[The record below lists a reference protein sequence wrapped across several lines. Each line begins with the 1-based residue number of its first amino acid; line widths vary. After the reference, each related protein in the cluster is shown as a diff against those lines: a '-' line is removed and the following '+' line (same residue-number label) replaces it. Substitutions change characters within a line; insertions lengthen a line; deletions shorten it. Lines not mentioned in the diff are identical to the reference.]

1 MSKKVIWITLIS
13 CFFIGGVVYAST
25 LYNDVSTTIQTIQE
39 PEIRKISD
47 LRTTEVEL
55 EKKEPFSLLIL
66 GVDER
71 DHDKGRSDTIIVL
84 TVNPSNDST
93 KMVSIPRD
101 TYTEIIGKDKL
112 DKVNHAYAFGGIDM
126 ALNTVENLLN
136 IPIDYILQ
144 VNMES
149 FLEIV
154 NIVGGVTIENEN
166 AFEVNGYTF
175 SKGTI
180 HLNGEQALDYVRMR
194 KDDPHGDFGRQ
205 ARQKQVLQA
214 ILKEGASFNSL
225 WKYKEFLSSIQQNIR
240 TNMTFEQMIDIQ
252 KGYKNTITKIEPIAF
267 EKGEG
272 KKIDGIWYYI
282 VDKEEL
288 DNITE
293 ELRRHLELKTKL
305 NNDK

>member
-13 CFFIGGVVYAST
+13 CFFIGGVVFAGT

-39 PEIRKISD
+39 PEIRKVSE

-55 EKKEPFSLLIL
+55 EKKEPFSLLLL

-71 DHDKGRSDTIIVL
+71 DNDKGRSDTIIVL

-112 DKVNHAYAFGGIDM
+112 DKINHAYAFGGIDM
-126 ALNTVENLLN
+126 ALNTVENLLD

-154 NIVGGVTIENEN
+154 NILGGVTIENTN
-166 AFEVNGYTF
+166 AFEANGNTF
-175 SKGTI
+175 AKGPI

-194 KDDPHGDFGRQ
+194 KDDPLGDFGRQ

-214 ILKEGASFNSL
+214 ILKEGASINNL
-225 WKYKEFLSSIQQNIR
+225 WKYKDFLSSIQQHIR
-240 TNMTFEQMIDIQ
+240 TNMTFEQMINIQ
-252 KGYKNTITKIEPIAF
+252 KGYKNTITKIEPLVF
-267 EKGEG
+267 QQGEG
-272 KKIDGIWYYI
+272 QRIDGIWYYI

-288 DNITE
+288 NNITE
-293 ELRRHLELKTKL
+293 ELRGHLELK
-305 NNDK
+305 